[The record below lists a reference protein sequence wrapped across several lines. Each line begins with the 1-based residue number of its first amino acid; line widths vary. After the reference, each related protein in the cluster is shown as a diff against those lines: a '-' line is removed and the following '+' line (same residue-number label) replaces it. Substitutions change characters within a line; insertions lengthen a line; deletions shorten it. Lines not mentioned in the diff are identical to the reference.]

1 MVAGSHRLAAALNL
15 CTTDAVSGRTL
26 ESARRVPA
34 ARTNSTSSLV
44 MGVDLS
50 RATGDGLE
58 RDGSGSAK
66 TVSGLA
72 GTAADLMRSRY
83 SCARSAASRPSNGA
97 VFCATSI
104 KLLVVAQASQSRTES
119 HESHESHERWVW
131 RAYLAVRS
139 MSALKKVSLAF
150 SARLLA
156 DCDSLAS
163 SGRGPG
169 RVLMLLLHGV

>member
-1 MVAGSHRLAAALNL
+1 
-15 CTTDAVSGRTL
+15 
-26 ESARRVPA
+26 
-34 ARTNSTSSLV
+34 

-72 GTAADLMRSRY
+72 GTTADLMRSRY

-104 KLLVVAQASQSRTES
+104 KLLVVAQASQSRN
-119 HESHESHERWVW
+119 ESHERWVWVW